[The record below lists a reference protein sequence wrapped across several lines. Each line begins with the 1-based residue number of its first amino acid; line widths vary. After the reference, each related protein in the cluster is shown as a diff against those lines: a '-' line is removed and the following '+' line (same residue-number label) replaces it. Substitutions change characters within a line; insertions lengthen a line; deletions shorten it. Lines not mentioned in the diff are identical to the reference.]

1 MINQLYLFIIFPI
14 LLSSFIWVVLLA
26 CWCKSRKEKSQS
38 NNVDGPARPLDLT
51 EGSGKILTS
60 LWKVNKAIL
69 QALDFEKLTEEVV
82 NVVLKE
88 LNYLKIGYR
97 ISVLTLVDR
106 KANIIRRV
114 SFSPTPEA
122 LEILKRACVK
132 FHHIKIPLS
141 AKKNLLVK
149 TIENKQVYIT
159 HDLSDV
165 FYPEKT
171 REIWR
176 KLQKLV
182 GIKTSLVFPLII
194 RDESIGA
201 MIFSLSKSEKE
212 ITDNEKGILGGF
224 TDAVAVA
231 LENANLY
238 KKLQLANRK
247 LKELDERKDEFLSV
261 AAHELRAPMTAIKG
275 YLSMILEG
283 DAGEVSG
290 KIKEFLKDAVQGND
304 RLIRLVNNM
313 LNVSRI
319 EEGRLTY
326 EMGVVN
332 LAEVA
337 DDVYDDF
344 IAEAKEKDLE
354 ISLKISKSL
363 KDRVYVD
370 KDRIHEVIAN
380 LISNAVKYTDKG
392 SVTVKLLNPTEKN
405 IRLEVIDT
413 GEGISQEDQKKLFQ
427 KFSRAESSAG
437 KVIGSGLGLYIAK
450 LLIEKFGGQIGFKSQ
465 VGKGSTFWFELPI
478 K

>member
-1 MINQLYLFIIFPI
+1 MIHQIHLFVILPLFI
-14 LLSSFIWVVLLA
+14 SFTIWTVLLV
-26 CWCKSRKEKSQS
+26 CWYRSLCKKNKDS
-38 NNVDGPARPLDLT
+38 PARPLDLT
-51 EGSGKILTS
+51 KGGGKILTS

-69 QALDFEKLTEEVV
+69 QTLNFEELTEEVV

-88 LNYLKIGYR
+88 LNYLQIGYR
-97 ISVLTLVDR
+97 VSVLTLIDKEAGIV
-106 KANIIRRV
+106 RRI

-122 LEILKRACVK
+122 FRMLKKANIR
-132 FHHIKIPLS
+132 FHDIKIPLT
-141 AKKNLLVK
+141 AKENLLVK
-149 TIENKQVYIT
+149 AIENQQIYIT
-159 HDLSDV
+159 HDLADV
-165 FYPEKT
+165 LLPEKS
-171 REIWR
+171 REVWE
-176 KLQKLV
+176 KVQEV
-182 GIKTSLVFPLII
+182 AGIKTSLVFPLII
-194 RDESIGA
+194 HGESIGA

-238 KKLQLANRK
+238 RRLKKANKK
-247 LKELDERKDEFLSV
+247 LKELDKRKDEFLSV

-283 DAGEVSG
+283 DAGQVSQ
-290 KIKEFLKDAVQGND
+290 KIREFLDDAVSGND

-326 EMGVVN
+326 EMGVVC
-332 LAEVA
+332 LAKVA

-344 IAEAKEKDLE
+344 IAEAEEKGLS
-354 ISLKISKSL
+354 ISLKSPSDI

-370 KDRIHEVIAN
+370 KDRIHEVIGN

-392 SVTVKLLNPTEKN
+392 SVTVRLSNPTPQT

-413 GEGISQEDQKKLFQ
+413 GSGISEKDQGELFK
-427 KFSRAESSAG
+427 KFSRAETSAG
-437 KVIGSGLGLYIAK
+437 KAIGSGLGLYISK
-450 LLIEKFGGQIGFKSQ
+450 LLVEKFGGKIGFDSQ
-465 VGKGSTFWFELPI
+465 LGKGSTFWFELPRSNH
-478 K
+478 